1 MTEYGLRYL
10 EQINREIR
18 ETPEEYFPALLNIV
32 RSYRQSVALSPADA
46 SFQQGWK
53 EVLQGE
59 TLPISELWVGIDEP
73 TINGRLWGSQHSV
86 ESHPTKIAIS

>member
-32 RSYRQSVALSPADA
+32 RSYRQSVALNPADS
-46 SFQQGWK
+46 SFRQGLK

-59 TLPISELWVGIDEP
+59 TLSISELWVGMDEP
-73 TINGRLWGSQHSV
+73 I
-86 ESHPTKIAIS
+86 ISG